1 MPDLRKT
8 LPDGS
13 PNPEFMQKKPFTR
26 EEQLGQLGYTVTP
39 DGRVVKTGEPGGQL
53 GTGRYP
59 LPPALQGPGGGAQP
73 PQPTTQPPQP
83 TTQPPQPTQ
92 PPANAQPPGTPVP
105 PGQPGVNPN
114 APVQIP
120 PPTSPYANRAAS
132 AASPGDES
140 QAQAAG
146 GKFDAEATAG
156 TNAQGQQAILAN
168 MLGDTKQF
176 MPGPYANSIA
186 AVRARLAPVF
196 GADEKALAAHD
207 SFEKLA
213 AQLALQ
219 QAGSV
224 GAGSDSRFSVTQAAN
239 PHGGISPASIDLIL
253 RQLQGNSDY
262 IQARQKLA
270 QQWPAKSDYNGFVD
284 SIRPLDPR
292 VFHYER
298 MTDGQRKDWFTAM
311 DPKDQKAFMQAHKW
325 AEGNK
330 LIPGG

>member
-1 MPDLRKT
+1 MMTLSPAEQNETVNQPDLRKT
-8 LPDGS
+8 LPDGTPNPNYGTEQPVTKKEQLEQMGFTVLPNGQVVKAGQPGQPGAS
-13 PNPEFMQKKPFTR
+13 PN
-26 EEQLGQLGYTVTP
+26 LGP
-39 DGRVVKTGEPGGQL
+39 
-53 GTGRYP
+53 GRYP
-59 LPPALQGPGGGAQP
+59 VPPALQGPGGAQP
-73 PQPTTQPPQP
+73 SG
-83 TTQPPQPTQ
+83 
-92 PPANAQPPGTPVP
+92 AQPPGTPEP
-105 PGQPGVNPN
+105 AGQPGTNPN
-114 APVQIP
+114 GKVPIP
-120 PPTSPYANRAAS
+120 PPQRPISKASPADQEQMRAAG
-132 AASPGDES
+132 A
-140 QAQAAG
+140 
-146 GKFDAEATAG
+146 KFDAEAAAG

-176 MPGPYANSIA
+176 MPGPYANTLA
-186 AVRARLAPVF
+186 AIRARLAPVF

-284 SIRPLDPR
+284 STRPLDPR
-292 VFHYER
+292 VFQYER